1 MMLTD
6 QEINDGLQK
15 VSAFRKRVADEE
27 NFLQHYADLLDKYK
41 LLKSDYEEEKAGRE
55 RYKQLAR
62 SSERNPFVLV
72 LIDGDGYVFDDEFF
86 QQGADGGSHAAQHL
100 NNVIHQSLQAKGL
113 ENCDI
118 MIRVYANLVNLSK
131 YLAKHGLAGAEK
143 RSLSNFVANFNRS
156 YGLTDFVD
164 AGELKENA
172 DFKIRALFNLYADNA
187 QCKHIY
193 FAACHDVGY
202 ISELTRF
209 MKDKDRITLI
219 RSKGLL
225 FHERFARLDLGIE
238 ELPGVFRPTP
248 LDLQIQSAKSSPLN
262 GFSNAP
268 LTAPD
273 TQAASHEPSGSAE
286 QQKLCSY
293 FQAGKCRYGKG
304 CKNLHVDSTYNPA
317 RPSRPNSQKNSDTD
331 FMTRYG
337 QLKSPQSPNNTSV
350 YDFDHMSD
358 QDSIESRGSETQL
371 PNKKDIPAGHVAVNK
386 QQHRLDPYMAPP
398 SATAIARLRELSN
411 IRKYCNNKQLTGI
424 CNNEDCDYEHEPLP
438 ASVLPAL
445 EWLSRSL
452 PCTNRGR
459 CRNALVST

>member
-6 QEINDGLQK
+6 QEIDGDLQK
-15 VSAFRKRVADEE
+15 VTVFRKRIADEE
-27 NFLQHYADLLDKYK
+27 NFLQRYADLLDKYK

-72 LIDGDGYVFDDEFF
+72 LIDGDGYVFDDAFF

-100 NNVIHQSLQAKGL
+100 NNVIRQSLRAKGL
-113 ENCDI
+113 ENCGI

-131 YLAKHGLAGAEK
+131 ILAKHGLTGPEK
-143 RSLSNFVANFNRS
+143 RSLSSFVANFNRS

-172 DFKIRALFNLYADNA
+172 DFKLRALFNLYADNA

-238 ELPGVFRPTP
+238 ELPGVFRSTP
-248 LDLQIQSAKSSPLN
+248 LDLQIQPAKSSSPN
-262 GFSNAP
+262 SFWNASS
-268 LTAPD
+268 TAPD
-273 TQAASHEPSGSAE
+273 TQAASHEHSVSAE

-304 CKNLHVDSTYNPA
+304 CKNLHTESAYNPA
-317 RPSRPNSQKNSDTD
+317 RLLRTSSQKNSDTD
-331 FMTRYG
+331 FMAGYS
-337 QLKSPQSPNNTSV
+337 QLKSPQSPNSTYV
-350 YDFDHMSD
+350 YDFDHTSD
-358 QDSIESRGSETQL
+358 QDTIESRGSEAQL
-371 PNKKDIPAGHVAVNK
+371 PDKKDIPPGHVAVNK
-386 QQHRLDPYMAPP
+386 QQQRLDPYMAPP
-398 SATAIARLRELSN
+398 SASTTARLRELSST
-411 IRKYCNNKQLTGI
+411 RKYCNNKQLTGI
-424 CNNEDCDYEHEPLP
+424 CHNEDCEYEHEPLP

-452 PCTNRGR
+452 PCANRGR